1 MIQDGGKIMLPP
13 RRGDRQPGH
22 PTVFL
27 GFGRPAAA
35 LATPPEDMLE
45 SSGRELEEAKA
56 AEAV

>member
-1 MIQDGGKIMLPP
+1 MIQDGGKILPL
-13 RRGDRQPGH
+13 RRPATGATHG
-22 PTVFL
+22 FL

-45 SSGRELEEAKA
+45 SSGRELKEAKA